1 MGSYEII
8 QPTYFLFKEIHYTWN
23 NSCLDETLPGMAMV
37 ARSVGSW
44 IFPMGSVNKVFKKNT
59 TTKLDCG
66 VSHEDGGGE
75 KKNDDCP
82 PSKTLKAPH
91 FYRRRNLV
99 LLAHFQPQNAHHASN
114 LCSVIL

>member
-75 KKNDDCP
+75 KKMTIVRLQ
-82 PSKTLKAPH
+82 K
-91 FYRRRNLV
+91 R
-99 LLAHFQPQNAHHASN
+99 
-114 LCSVIL
+114 

>member
-44 IFPMGSVNKVFKKNT
+44 IFPMGSVNNVFKKTPQRNWT
-59 TTKLDCG
+59 VASRMRMG
-66 VSHEDGGGE
+66 EE
-75 KKNDDCP
+75 KK
-82 PSKTLKAPH
+82 KMTIVRLQK
-91 FYRRRNLV
+91 R
-99 LLAHFQPQNAHHASN
+99 
-114 LCSVIL
+114 